1 MAMKYV
7 KLFYDWY
14 EMLSGLTKEEL
25 GEMFEAIMRYGYD
38 GTEIET
44 TGIVA
49 RMFPFFKRNIDRNG
63 EAYEKTVEKRR
74 EAGRKGGKAK
84 QMLTNES
91 KISKEQEQ
99 NKEEEKEEE
108 DDYDYKQQEQNQ
120 EKECGFK
127 RDIRDSDWEELWGD
141 YGMDDFENGMEDDV
155 EKINNFIIEKGLDCD
170 GREFYEYYKKRNWEV
185 GGKRIENWKGLLIS
199 WAKNRK
205 SDELSIS
212 KAPPKR
218 SSTFDVDDFFEAA
231 LNRKFVPPSS
241 AE

>member
-14 EMLSGLTKEEL
+14 DMLSGLTKEEL

-44 TGIVA
+44 TGVVA
-49 RMFPFFKRNIDRNG
+49 RMFPFFKRNIDRNE

-99 NKEEEKEEE
+99 NKEEEKEDENN
-108 DDYDYKQQEQNQ
+108 YDYKQQNQ
-120 EKECGFK
+120 EKECDLK
-127 RDIRDSDWEELWGD
+127 SDIRDKDWEEYWGD
-141 YGMDDFENGMEDDV
+141 YAMDDYENEMDDDV

-205 SDELSIS
+205 CDELSIS
-212 KAPPKR
+212 KAPTKR

-231 LNRKFVPPSS
+231 LNRKFVPPGSK
-241 AE
+241 E

>member
-14 EMLSGLTKEEL
+14 DMLSGLTKEEL

-44 TGIVA
+44 TGVVA
-49 RMFPFFKRNIDRNG
+49 RMFPFFKRNIDRNE
-63 EAYEKTVEKRR
+63 EAYEKMVEKRR

-99 NKEEEKEEE
+99 NKEEEEEKE
-108 DDYDYKQQEQNQ
+108 DDYDYKQQNQ
-120 EKECGFK
+120 EKECDLK
-127 RDIRDSDWEELWGD
+127 SDIRDKDWEEYWGD
-141 YGMDDFENGMEDDV
+141 YAMDDYENEMDDDV

-205 SDELSIS
+205 CDELSIS
-212 KAPPKR
+212 KAPTKR

-231 LNRKFVPPSS
+231 LNRKFVPPGSK
-241 AE
+241 E

>member
-14 EMLSGLTKEEL
+14 DMLSGLTKEEL

-49 RMFPFFKRNIDRNG
+49 RMFPFFKRNIDRNE

-91 KISKEQEQ
+91 KISEEQ
-99 NKEEEKEEE
+99 NQYKKNEKENK
-108 DDYDYKQQEQNQ
+108 YDYKQQNQ
-120 EKECGFK
+120 EKECDLK
-127 RDIRDSDWEELWGD
+127 SDIRDKDREEYWGD
-141 YGMDDFENGMEDDV
+141 HGMYDFENEMDDAGR
-155 EKINNFIIEKGLDCD
+155 INNFIIE
-170 GREFYEYYKKRNWEV
+170 
-185 GGKRIENWKGLLIS
+185 
-199 WAKNRK
+199 
-205 SDELSIS
+205 IS
-212 KAPPKR
+212 KLIYR
-218 SSTFDVDDFFEAA
+218 VA
-231 LNRKFVPPSS
+231 LVLCTARP
-241 AE
+241 